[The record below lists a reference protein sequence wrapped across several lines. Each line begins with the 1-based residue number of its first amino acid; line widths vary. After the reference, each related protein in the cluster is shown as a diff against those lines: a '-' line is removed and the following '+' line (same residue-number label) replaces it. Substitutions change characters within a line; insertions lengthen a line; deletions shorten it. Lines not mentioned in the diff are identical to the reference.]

1 MHPSLASTAHRPWP
15 LPAGPWLMAQS
26 WHDLLFAHWPISP
39 ETLRPLVPSQLD
51 LDRFDQQC
59 WIGVIPF
66 WMSGVRPRAIPAIPG
81 LSSFPELN
89 VRTYVTR
96 CGRPGVY
103 FFSLDAASLPAVR
116 TARAIYRLPYF
127 FADMRVKDT
136 GPEIAYRC
144 SRRKAEAEFRACYAP
159 RDVVEL
165 RKPGTIEHW
174 LTERYCLY
182 TVHDQTVYQGDVHHV
197 PWPLQ
202 NASAEIEVNSM
213 ARAAGI
219 SLPDTRPLLH
229 FAKRLDVVVWPLRRA
244 G

>member
-1 MHPSLASTAHRPWP
+1 
-15 LPAGPWLMAQS
+15 
-26 WHDLLFAHWPISP
+26 
-39 ETLRPLVPSQLD
+39 
-51 LDRFDQQC
+51 
-59 WIGVIPF
+59 
-66 WMSGVRPRAIPAIPG
+66 
-81 LSSFPELN
+81 
-89 VRTYVTR
+89 
-96 CGRPGVY
+96 
-103 FFSLDAASLPAVR
+103 
-116 TARAIYRLPYF
+116 
-127 FADMRVKDT
+127 
-136 GPEIAYRC
+136 
-144 SRRKAEAEFRACYAP
+144 
-159 RDVVEL
+159 L

>member
-15 LPAGPWLMAQS
+15 LPVGPWVMAQS

-39 ETLRPLVPSQLD
+39 ETLRPLVPLQLE

-66 WMSGVRPRAIPAIPG
+66 WMSGVRARGTPAIPG

-96 CGRPGVY
+96 SGRPGVY

-116 TARAIYRLPYF
+116 TARAIYHLPYF
-127 FADMRVKDT
+127 LADMKVKDR
-136 GPEIAYRC
+136 GHGIDYSS
-144 SRRKAEAEFRACYAP
+144 SRRNAEAEFRARYAP
-159 RDVVEL
+159 VSSVES
-165 RKPGTIEHW
+165 RRPGSIENW

-182 TVHDQTVYQGDVHHV
+182 TVHEQSVYQGEIHHV

-202 NASAEIEVNSM
+202 NADADIKVNSM

-219 SLPDTRPLLH
+219 SLPETKPLLH
-229 FAKRLDVVVWPLRRA
+229 FSKRLDVVVWPLRRA
-244 G
+244 E

>member
-1 MHPSLASTAHRPWP
+1 
-15 LPAGPWLMAQS
+15 MAQS

-39 ETLRPLVPSQLD
+39 ETLRPLVPLQLE

-66 WMSGVRPRAIPAIPG
+66 WMSGVRAHGIPAIPG
-81 LSSFPELN
+81 LSSFAELN

-96 CGRPGVY
+96 SGRPGVY

-116 TARAIYRLPYF
+116 TARAIYHLPYF
-127 FADMRVKDT
+127 LADMQVK
-136 GPEIAYRC
+136 GNGQEIAYIS
-144 SRRKAEAEFRACYAP
+144 SRRNAEAEFRARYAP
-159 RDVVEL
+159 AASVEC

-182 TVHDQTVYQGDVHHV
+182 TVHHQTVYQGEIHHV

-202 NASAEIEVNSM
+202 NASAEINVNSM